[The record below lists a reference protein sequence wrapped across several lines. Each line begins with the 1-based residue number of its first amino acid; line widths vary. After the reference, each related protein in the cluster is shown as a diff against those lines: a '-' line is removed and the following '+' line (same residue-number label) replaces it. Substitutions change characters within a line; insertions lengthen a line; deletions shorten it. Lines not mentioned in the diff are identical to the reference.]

1 MNISGDYFYDIELFV
16 SESNSLHCSQKND
29 GPTSVDKLVIDK
41 CQAAQLIEVL
51 HRWINGEEI
60 E

>member
-1 MNISGDYFYDIELFV
+1 MIISGDSFYDIELFV
-16 SESNSLHCSQKND
+16 SENNALNCSQKND

-41 CQAAQLIEVL
+41 CQAEQLIEVL
-51 HRWINGEEI
+51 QRWVNGEEI

>member
-1 MNISGDYFYDIELFV
+1 MIISGDSFYDIELFV
-16 SESNSLHCSQKND
+16 SESNALHCSQRND

-41 CQAAQLIEVL
+41 CQAAQLVAVL
-51 HRWINGEEI
+51 QKWINGEEV